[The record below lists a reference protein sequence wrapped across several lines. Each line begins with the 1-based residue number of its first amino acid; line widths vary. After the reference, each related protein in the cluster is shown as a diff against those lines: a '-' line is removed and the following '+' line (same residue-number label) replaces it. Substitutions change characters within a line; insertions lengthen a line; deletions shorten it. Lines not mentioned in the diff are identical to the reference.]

1 MPITGS
7 KQASPAPGPGF
18 SLPRA
23 ESRGSAA
30 ARDGVAAPSALE
42 RNGVVVAQCE
52 HIRISGQRC
61 GSPALRGEKHCYF
74 HDHVH
79 HPLRNGCH
87 VPIPEDAASIQ
98 IGLGH
103 VIRCLEAMPE
113 TPKTYALMLYAL
125 QTASTNLKRVREEAA
140 IAAESLAE
148 AKKEE
153 EPSLSSS

>member
-1 MPITGS
+1 MPLTGS
-7 KQASPAPGPGF
+7 KQASPVPGSGL

-23 ESRGSAA
+23 ESRGAAA
-30 ARDGVAAPSALE
+30 ARDAVATPAALE
-42 RNGVVVAQCE
+42 RNGVTIAQCE

-125 QTASTNLKRVREEAA
+125 QTASDNLKRVREEAA